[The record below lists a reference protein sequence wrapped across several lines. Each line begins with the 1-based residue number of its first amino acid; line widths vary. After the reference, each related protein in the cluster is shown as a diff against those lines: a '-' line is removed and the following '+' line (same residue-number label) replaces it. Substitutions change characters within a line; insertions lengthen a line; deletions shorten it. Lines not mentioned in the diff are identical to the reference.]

1 MRWQELW
8 CHHTIVLLAPPSQSH
23 GCIPC
28 AAAAGANEAVAV
40 EARSDVLDR
49 AGRWQSYSQPCGW
62 VLGLGQP
69 LLGIQAMKVMIEW
82 GQMGWLYVGPRD
94 LPTAGIFRLQDA
106 DKCTRGNALNSLVDF
121 SVDFFW
127 VQIHIK
133 TYV

>member
-49 AGRWQSYSQPCGW
+49 AGRWHSYSQRCGW
-62 VLGLGQP
+62 VLGVEQP
-69 LLGIQAMKVMIEW
+69 LLRILAMKVMMEW
-82 GQMGWLYVGPRD
+82 GQMR
-94 LPTAGIFRLQDA
+94 
-106 DKCTRGNALNSLVDF
+106 
-121 SVDFFW
+121 
-127 VQIHIK
+127 
-133 TYV
+133 

>member
-62 VLGLGQP
+62 VLGLGQAS
-69 LLGIQAMKVMIEW
+69 LGIQAMKVMIEW
-82 GQMGWLYVGPRD
+82 GQMGWLM
-94 LPTAGIFRLQDA
+94 LAHGISQLREILGSRTPKKA
-106 DKCTRGNALNSLVDF
+106 HGKTR
-121 SVDFFW
+121 
-127 VQIHIK
+127 
-133 TYV
+133 

>member
-1 MRWQELW
+1 M
-8 CHHTIVLLAPPSQSH
+8 
-23 GCIPC
+23 
-28 AAAAGANEAVAV
+28 AV

-94 LPTAGIFRLQDA
+94 LPTAGNFRLQDA
-106 DKCTRGNALNSLVDF
+106 EKGTRKNAVNFRVDF
-121 SVDFFW
+121 SVDFFLGANR
-127 VQIHIK
+127 
-133 TYV
+133 Y